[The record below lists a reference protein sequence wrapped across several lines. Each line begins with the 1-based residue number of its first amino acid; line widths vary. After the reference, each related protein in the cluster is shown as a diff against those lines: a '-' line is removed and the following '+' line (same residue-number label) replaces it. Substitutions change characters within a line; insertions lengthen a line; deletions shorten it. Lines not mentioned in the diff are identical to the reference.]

1 MIPPGCVQCT
11 IAHNL
16 AKIAEIISIFSGQYL
31 VGPDK
36 NHAQQGKLSCPPPK
50 KNIFVMLFQA
60 VVKFFSRLVEIKI
73 LVIR

>member
-1 MIPPGCVQCT
+1 MIPPGCVQRT

-36 NHAQQGKLSCPPPK
+36 NHAQQGKLSCPPPQ
-50 KNIFVMLFQA
+50 KN
-60 VVKFFSRLVEIKI
+60 KFL
-73 LVIR
+73 